1 MKSGFVSFTG
11 RPNAGKST
19 LINQIIGEKIAITSN
34 KPQTTRNIIQGIY
47 NDEDSQIIFVD
58 TPGIHKAKTKLG
70 DLLNKG
76 AYYSIDDVDII
87 CYIVDATKPLGNGDK
102 FVIQK
107 FTNINKPVVLVL
119 NKIDNLKNEEI
130 MSKRLEYKDLYN
142 WSDIVP
148 ISALK
153 NKNINE
159 LLKVIKTHLKENFKY
174 YGEDII
180 TNKSIN
186 FMIEEII
193 REKVLRLT
201 EEEVPYSVTCVLEKI
216 TKNKDKTII
225 NAEIIADKQS
235 VKKIII
241 GKNGQMLKKIGTYAR
256 EDIEMLLE
264 TKVYLELYVKV
275 IENWKDRE
283 KYLTEFKFND
293 FLE

>member
-1 MKSGFVSFTG
+1 
-11 RPNAGKST
+11 
-19 LINQIIGEKIAITSN
+19 
-34 KPQTTRNIIQGIY
+34 
-47 NDEDSQIIFVD
+47 
-58 TPGIHKAKTKLG
+58 
-70 DLLNKG
+70 
-76 AYYSIDDVDII
+76 
-87 CYIVDATKPLGNGDK
+87 
-102 FVIQK
+102 
-107 FTNINKPVVLVL
+107 
-119 NKIDNLKNEEI
+119 
-130 MSKRLEYKDLYN
+130 MSKILEYKDLYN

-235 VKKIII
+235 AKKIII

>member
-87 CYIVDATKPLGNGDK
+87 CYIVDATKTLGNGDK

-119 NKIDNLKNEEI
+119 NKIDNLKNA
-130 MSKRLEYKDLYN
+130 DL
-142 WSDIVP
+142 
-148 ISALK
+148 
-153 NKNINE
+153 
-159 LLKVIKTHLKENFKY
+159 LLFCN
-174 YGEDII
+174 
-180 TNKSIN
+180 
-186 FMIEEII
+186 
-193 REKVLRLT
+193 
-201 EEEVPYSVTCVLEKI
+201 
-216 TKNKDKTII
+216 
-225 NAEIIADKQS
+225 Q
-235 VKKIII
+235 
-241 GKNGQMLKKIGTYAR
+241 
-256 EDIEMLLE
+256 
-264 TKVYLELYVKV
+264 
-275 IENWKDRE
+275 
-283 KYLTEFKFND
+283 
-293 FLE
+293 

>member
-87 CYIVDATKPLGNGDK
+87 CYIVDATKTLGNGDK

-130 MSKRLEYKDLYN
+130 MSKILEYKDLYN

-235 VKKIII
+235 AKKIII

-293 FLE
+293 FL

>member
-87 CYIVDATKPLGNGDK
+87 CYIVDATKTLGNGDK

-130 MSKRLEYKDLYN
+130 MSKILEYKDLYN

-235 VKKIII
+235 AKKIII

-283 KYLTEFKFND
+283 KYLTEFKLND
-293 FLE
+293 FL

>member
-87 CYIVDATKPLGNGDK
+87 CYIVDATKTLGNGDK

-130 MSKRLEYKDLYN
+130 MSKILEYKDLYN

-235 VKKIII
+235 AKKIII

>member
-87 CYIVDATKPLGNGDK
+87 CYIVDATKTLGNGDK

-130 MSKRLEYKDLYN
+130 MSKILGESAFSPG
-142 WSDIVP
+142 SDIVP

-235 VKKIII
+235 AKKIII